1 MDWVAILL
9 TIGFFVVCGAL
20 TIWCDRVLR
29 ENGGPTR

>member
-1 MDWVAILL
+1 MDLVAIGL
-9 TIGFFVVCGAL
+9 TIGFFAFCAAL